1 MIMKDYKIVSKKEKL
16 FDYLALN
23 ELESAVK
30 NLVAE
35 GWEPVGGVSLVFDQ
49 ISNTYTASQA
59 MIKK

>member
-1 MIMKDYKIVSKKEKL
+1 MKDYKIVSKKEKL

-23 ELESAVK
+23 ELENAVK
-30 NLVAE
+30 KLISE
-35 GWEPVGGVSLVFDQ
+35 GWEPIGGVSLVFDQ

>member
-1 MIMKDYKIVSKKEKL
+1 MKDYKIVSKTEKL
-16 FDYLALN
+16 FAYLALN

-35 GWEPVGGVSLVFDQ
+35 GWEPVGSVSLVFDQ

>member
-1 MIMKDYKIVSKKEKL
+1 MKDYKIVSKTEKL

-30 NLVAE
+30 NLVAK
-35 GWEPVGGVSLVFDQ
+35 GWEPVGSVSLVFDQ